1 MDLHNNDVGFEYG
14 RKAIQEGWDEE
25 RLLEELKKASKRGEL
40 QVLTEFIK
48 IQD

>member
-1 MDLHNNDVGFEYG
+1 MDLHNNDVVFEYG
-14 RKAIQEGWDEE
+14 RKAIQEGWGEE